1 MNVICEANSW
11 KGKKFGEMQTGTG
24 TYCVLNDHAIFLI
37 RKFHTLIVTEFSHS
51 VQLYNDSMLEG
62 EF

>member
-24 TYCVLNDHAIFLI
+24 TYYVLNDHAIFFNKKI
-37 RKFHTLIVTEFSHS
+37 SYFNC
-51 VQLYNDSMLEG
+51 Y
-62 EF
+62 